1 MAKGKTIS
9 IPGVGKSSGYIK
21 FGNRKSYLPGYRKPY
36 RLGGTGNFSTTD
48 RTRFSAR
55 IVTPITL
62 YEAQHYAAPNNV
74 LPFDGKLY
82 GYINIYECLYYSQY
96 RNMIVRMYEE
106 FTIKDYSCKITLDG
120 QGTLV
125 NANTPQTTF
134 YLAQDRNGIPT
145 GQGFKRPID
154 YASVISRAINYY
166 SPFSQYCWNS
176 VSGVQEKSNFISCDL
191 FKPDT
196 GLFSK
201 GDANGPNASSFA
213 YNQNQTY
220 SQYMFKPV
228 VLLAVNSSSKGAAPK
243 FNVEIRINIVGRG
256 IRALTGEPS
265 PVGLTGENAAQPSDV
280 AAGKVFYNQ
289 NGDSY
294 VGTSL
299 PPVKTPIVIEQ
310 NGVYPIDNYTGGYD
324 LSHES
329 SIEVNVANASQLN
342 PVSAAY
348 LYGSG
353 KNDFIQFNRHLW
365 SAVQV
370 EEDAPYDLTNAIQL
384 FSPTANLQNVSSCK
398 VLWMA
403 PSQRDGFV
411 KVLYADYDFDDPAEG
426 ESRDHHVP
434 CPIARRQDEDL
445 SSSTPVRWCT
455 VVSVNPTSVYSSF
468 GVGTSAASYIVTDSI
483 FEKSAGDF
491 LDEGFENVIGAS
503 FFDIEWNV
511 QYIPVRRN

>member
-1 MAKGKTIS
+1 MAKGKTIN
-9 IPGVGKSSGYIK
+9 IPGVGRSSGYIK
-21 FGNRKSYLPGYRKPY
+21 FGNRKSYLPGYRKPVKFSA
-36 RLGGTGNFSTTD
+36 GNYSTTD

-55 IVTPITL
+55 LVVPITL
-62 YEAQHYAAPNNV
+62 KPITEYSSIAT
-74 LPFDGKLY
+74 FDQKLY
-82 GYINIYECLYYSQY
+82 GFINVYECLYYSQY

-106 FTIKDYSCKITLDG
+106 FTIKDYNCKITLDG

-134 YLAQDRNGIPT
+134 YLAQDRNGVPA
-145 GQGFKRPID
+145 GQGFKRPTD
-154 YASVISRAINYY
+154 YASVVTRAINYY

-176 VSGVQEKSNFISCDL
+176 VSGLQEKSNFISCDL
-191 FKPDT
+191 FKPET
-196 GLFSK
+196 GLFSVSA
-201 GDANGPNASSFA
+201 DPNKASALSFL

-228 VLLAVNSSSKGAAPK
+228 ILLAVNSSSADAAPK

-265 PVGLTGENAAQPSDV
+265 PVGITGENAAQPSDV

-353 KNDFIQFNRHLW
+353 MNDFIQFNRQLW

-411 KVLYADYDFDDPAEG
+411 RVLYADYDFDDPGEG

-468 GVGTSAASYIVTDSI
+468 GVGTSAASYIATDSI

-491 LDEGFENVIGAS
+491 LDEGFENVISAS